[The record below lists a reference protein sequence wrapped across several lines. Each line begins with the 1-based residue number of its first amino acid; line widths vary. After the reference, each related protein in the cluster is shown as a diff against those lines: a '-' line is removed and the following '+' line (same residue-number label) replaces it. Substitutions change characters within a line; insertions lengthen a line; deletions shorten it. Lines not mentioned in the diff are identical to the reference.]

1 MAPPPRPVTTTHLCY
16 PYNTDTH
23 SYPMLPPPPPPK
35 CTPPQPLF
43 FTLLRCVFLP
53 DDDDRV
59 RRSRRAERGGNDNT
73 AVIRRRRRRRW
84 LPSAGQRFGS
94 VHLSDVSG
102 REGGEGGDT
111 TTFFNFGFPSTE
123 IKTEFLLC
131 SRSLNSVCYFLS
143 FCPLANAVDE
153 PTAGQGQEKKSG
165 GHRVPGAVPN
175 PGRNDDDDDDVDD
188 DRGARRGQ
196 EKF

>member
-1 MAPPPRPVTTTHLCY
+1 M
-16 PYNTDTH
+16 
-23 SYPMLPPPPPPK
+23 
-35 CTPPQPLF
+35 
-43 FTLLRCVFLP
+43 P

-73 AVIRRRRRRRW
+73 AVIRRRRR
-84 LPSAGQRFGS
+84 LPSERAGQRFGS

-102 REGGEGGDT
+102 TEGGGGT

-131 SRSLNSVCYFLS
+131 SRSLNTVCYFLS
-143 FCPLANAVDE
+143 FCLSLANAVDE

-175 PGRNDDDDDDVDD
+175 PGRNDDDDDDDD